1 MGFLQDF
8 GLDDFIKDVVA
19 VRDEFDSIKEE
30 VVTSAIT
37 SVSQVKQTLSDTQ
50 AEITDAANSVSDT
63 VKQTS
68 NTIKQS
74 TSIPVQFPDDS
85 TD

>member
-50 AEITDAANSVSDT
+50 AEITDAANTVSDT
-63 VKQTS
+63 VKQTGTS
-68 NTIKQS
+68 IKQS
-74 TSIPVQFPDDS
+74 TSIPVQFQDDS